1 MKEGFD
7 YFENQ
12 DEVNDAENLVRADL
26 WREEP
31 EEYET
36 EKEVS
41 IEGDYEPVKH
51 YLREMGNI
59 PLLTK
64 EGEIELAKKIE
75 RGREKAMRAIF
86 SLPFAIEKIIAL
98 GKAMKNGEAPID
110 EIMLCEGDS
119 EETEVLER
127 KRFFIITE
135 EIKELYRK
143 RLSLLKRSPDI
154 SPDARTS
161 VAPTKAKINE
171 RSSKGE
177 DNEFLKKALD
187 VNRGEILEKVRLL
200 RLRDDVMCALSEE
213 LQKMI
218 TEIEAINR
226 RIKSL
231 SKRSKRLVSS
241 SNQNDKSVKERI
253 ERYQEE
259 KRIIEKSA
267 GIRLDGLKRALKA
280 FQEGRDEMA
289 EAKDAIIEANLR
301 LVISIAKRYLGKGL
315 TLSDLIQEG
324 NIGLMKAV
332 DKFEYRRGY
341 KFSTYATWWIRQ
353 SITRA
358 LADQSRT
365 IRIPVHMV
373 EVINKVSR
381 ATRELV
387 QEHGDEPS
395 AEEIAAKVGM
405 PPEKV
410 KAILKITKEPISLE
424 TPIGEEEDSQLRDFI
439 EDRETPSPMDM
450 AINDNLREQIE
461 KLLCT
466 LNSKEAE
473 IIRKRF
479 GIGEGIPHTLEELG
493 QEFGVTRERIRQ
505 IEMKAMRKLKHPKRS
520 RWLRSFLTS

>member
-1 MKEGFD
+1 MIEGFD
-7 YFENQ
+7 YFEDH
-12 DEVNDAENLVRADL
+12 DEVNNKEYLLRKDL
-26 WREEP
+26 WDEGSEEEGREE
-31 EEYET
+31 
-36 EKEVS
+36 VF
-41 IEGDYEPVKH
+41 IEGDYEPVKL
-51 YLREMGNI
+51 YLKEMGNI

-75 RGREKAMRAIF
+75 RGREKAIRAIF
-86 SLPFAIEKIIAL
+86 SLPFAIEKLIAL
-98 GKAMKNGEAPID
+98 GKVMKNGTAPID
-110 EIMLCEGDS
+110 EIISPEGDS
-119 EETEVLER
+119 DESETIER
-127 KRFFIITE
+127 ERFHAITE
-135 EIKELYRK
+135 EIRELYKK
-143 RLSLLKRSPDI
+143 RISYLKESSSLNIEEK
-154 SPDARTS
+154 
-161 VAPTKAKINE
+161 
-171 RSSKGE
+171 E
-177 DNEFLKKALD
+177 DLKKTLD
-187 VNRGEILEKVRLL
+187 ENRERILEKVRQL

-213 LQKMI
+213 LQRMI
-218 TEIEAINR
+218 AEIEAINR

-231 SKRSKRLVSS
+231 SKRSRL
-241 SNQNDKSVKERI
+241 NDKSVRERI

-259 KRIIEKSA
+259 KRIIETSA
-267 GIRLDGLKRALKA
+267 GIRLDGMKKVLKT
-280 FQEGRDEMA
+280 FIEGKDEMA
-289 EAKDAIIEANLR
+289 EAKDALIEANLR

-315 TLSDLIQEG
+315 SLSDLIQEG

-353 SITRA
+353 AITRA

-373 EVINKVSR
+373 EVINRVSK

-387 QEHGDEPS
+387 QERGDEPT
-395 AEEIAAKVGM
+395 AEEVAERVNM

-439 EDRETPSPMDM
+439 EDRETPSPMDV
-450 AINDNLREQIE
+450 AINDDLRKQIE

-466 LNSKEAE
+466 LSSKEAE

-479 GIGEGIPHTLEELG
+479 GIGEEIPHTLEELG
-493 QEFGVTRERIRQ
+493 QEYGVTRERIRQ

-520 RWLRSFLTS
+520 KWLRSFLESS

>member
-1 MKEGFD
+1 MREGFD

-12 DEVNDAENLVRADL
+12 DEINNIEQLVGDEGL
-26 WREEP
+26 WHEEP
-31 EEYET
+31 EEFEG
-36 EKEVS
+36 EKETS
-41 IEGDYEPVKH
+41 FEGDYEPVKL
-51 YLREMGNI
+51 YLKEMGNI

-64 EGEIELAKKIE
+64 EGEIELAKRIE
-75 RGREKAMRAIF
+75 RGREKTMRAIF

-110 EIMLCEGDS
+110 EIVLCEGDS
-119 EETEVLER
+119 EETEVQER
-127 KRFFIITE
+127 NRFYTITE

-143 RLSLLKRSPDI
+143 RLGLLKKCCDI
-154 SPDARTS
+154 PLDAQAS
-161 VAPTKAKINE
+161 VAPTRAKKNQ
-171 RSSKGE
+171 RSPKGE
-177 DNEFLKKALD
+177 DNAFLKKALD
-187 VNRGEILEKVRLL
+187 ANREKILEKVRLL

-213 LQKMI
+213 LQRMI

-231 SKRSKRLVSS
+231 SKRGRLS
-241 SNQNDKSVKERI
+241 DKSVRERI

-259 KRIIEKSA
+259 KRIVETSA
-267 GIRLDGLKRALKA
+267 GIRLDGMKRALKA

-289 EAKDAIIEANLR
+289 EAKDALIEANLR

-315 TLSDLIQEG
+315 NLSDLIQEG

-353 SITRA
+353 AITRA

-373 EVINKVSR
+373 EVINRVSK

-387 QEHGDEPS
+387 QERGDEPS
-395 AEEIAAKVGM
+395 AEEIAAKVNM
-405 PPEKV
+405 PPDKV
-410 KAILKITKEPISLE
+410 KTILKITKEPISLE

-439 EDRETPSPMDM
+439 EDRETPSPMDI
-450 AINDNLREQIE
+450 AINDDLREQIE

-479 GIGEGIPHTLEELG
+479 GIGEGMPHTLEELG

-520 RWLRSFLTS
+520 KWLRSFLETS

>member
-12 DEVNDAENLVRADL
+12 DDVNDTENIIRADL
-26 WREEP
+26 WREEA

-36 EKEVS
+36 GKEVP
-41 IEGDYEPVKH
+41 IEGDYEPVKL
-51 YLREMGNI
+51 YLKEMGNI

-75 RGREKAMRAIF
+75 RGRGKTMRAIF
-86 SLPFAIEKIIAL
+86 SLPFAIEKMIAL

-119 EETEVLER
+119 EETELLER
-127 KRFFIITE
+127 KRFYTITE
-135 EIKELYRK
+135 EIKKLYLK
-143 RLSLLKRSPDI
+143 RLGLLKRSRDI
-154 SPDARTS
+154 SPDAQTS
-161 VAPTKAKINE
+161 VASTKIKKNQI
-171 RSSKGE
+171 SSKGE

-187 VNRGEILEKVRLL
+187 DNREKILEKVRLL

-213 LQKMI
+213 LQRMI

-231 SKRSKRLVSS
+231 SKRIRVS
-241 SNQNDKSVKERI
+241 DKSVKERI
-253 ERYQEE
+253 ERYQEK
-259 KRIIEKSA
+259 KRIIETSA
-267 GIRLDGLKRALKA
+267 GIRLDGMKRALKA

-289 EAKDAIIEANLR
+289 EAKDALIEANLR

-353 SITRA
+353 AITRA

-373 EVINKVSR
+373 EVINRVSR

-395 AEEIAAKVGM
+395 AEEIAAKLGM

-450 AINDNLREQIE
+450 AINDDLREQIE

-479 GIGEGIPHTLEELG
+479 GIGEGMPHTLEELG

-520 RWLRSFLTS
+520 KWLRSFLTS

>member
-1 MKEGFD
+1 MRDGFD

-12 DEVNDAENLVRADL
+12 DEMNNIEHLVGDEGL
-26 WREEP
+26 WHEEP
-31 EEYET
+31 EEFES
-36 EKEVS
+36 EKETS
-41 IEGDYEPVKH
+41 FEGDYEPVKL
-51 YLREMGNI
+51 YLKEMGNI

-75 RGREKAMRAIF
+75 RGREKTMRAIF
-86 SLPFAIEKIIAL
+86 SLPFAIEKTIAL

-110 EIMLCEGDS
+110 EIILCEGDS
-119 EETEVLER
+119 EETEAQER
-127 KRFFIITE
+127 ERFYKITE
-135 EIKELYRK
+135 EIKALYKK
-143 RLSLLKRSPDI
+143 RQGLLKRSSDNTHV
-154 SPDARTS
+154 DRRLS
-161 VAPTKAKINE
+161 VSTDTKNQKVLLGEGNE
-171 RSSKGE
+171 V
-177 DNEFLKKALD
+177 LKKALD
-187 VNRGEILEKVRLL
+187 LNREKIFEKVRLL
-200 RLRDDVMCALSEE
+200 KLRDDVMCALSEE
-213 LQKMI
+213 LQRII
-218 TEIEAINR
+218 TEIETLNR

-231 SKRSKRLVSS
+231 SKSSS
-241 SNQNDKSVKERI
+241 SNKGKTENTIKRLEECQKAKKDI
-253 ERYQEE
+253 ETF
-259 KRIIEKSA
+259 A
-267 GIRLDGLKRALKA
+267 GIRLDGMKRALKA

-289 EAKDAIIEANLR
+289 EAKDALIEANLR

-315 TLSDLIQEG
+315 NLSDLIQEG

-353 SITRA
+353 AITRA

-373 EVINKVSR
+373 EVINRVSK

-387 QEHGDEPS
+387 QERGDEPS
-395 AEEIAAKVGM
+395 AEEIAVRVNM
-405 PPEKV
+405 PPDKV

-439 EDRETPSPMDM
+439 EDRETPSPMDI

-479 GIGEGIPHTLEELG
+479 GIGEGMPHTLEELG

-520 RWLRSFLTS
+520 KWLRSFLETS